1 MQPVRSFG
9 VLLLVLAM
17 SGCSETESPIA
28 PQPQTEPAIRGD
40 HHGNRVVLTVH
51 GRADHT
57 RIVGADTALTLF
69 RFHMEKKANGETRG
83 RYYYNFQAAG
93 FAVQGPVTCVTV
105 NGNQAWVGG
114 TVESVESADPDR
126 QSLVGL
132 EMWWRSIDLGGHG
145 RHAVPDSTTGLGF
158 GFAGT
163 TITAESWCNDQPVAL
178 VIRQVEHGNVK
189 IREKD

>member
-9 VLLLVLAM
+9 VLLVALAM
-17 SGCSETESPIA
+17 AGCGEGDPSVGPEATTDA
-28 PQPQTEPAIRGD
+28 ALRG
-40 HHGNRVVLTVH
+40 GNGHRVVIEME

-57 RIVGADTALTLF
+57 RIVGVDTALTLF

-93 FAVQGPVTCVTV
+93 FAVRGPVTCVTV

-132 EMWWRSIDLGGHG
+132 EMWWRSVDNGHG
-145 RHAVPDSTTGLGF
+145 RHAAPDSTTGLGF
-158 GFAGT
+158 GFAGG
-163 TITAESWCNDQPVAL
+163 TITAESWCNDQAALL
-178 VIRQVEHGNVK
+178 VIREVERGDVK
-189 IREKD
+189 IKSKE